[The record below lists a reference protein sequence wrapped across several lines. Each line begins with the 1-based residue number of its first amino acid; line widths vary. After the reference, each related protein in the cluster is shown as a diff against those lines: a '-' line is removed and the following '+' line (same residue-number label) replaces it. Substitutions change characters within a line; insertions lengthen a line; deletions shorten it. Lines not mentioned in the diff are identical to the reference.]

1 VDEIKVEQG
10 SSVPIYL
17 QIVDRIKHLVAVGR
31 LKPGEQLPTIRQ
43 LAAELR
49 INYNTVARAYLL
61 LDKEGVISTQ
71 QGRGTY
77 IAEHPDEEK
86 LALMRRGRLWAM
98 LGGVVLEAK
107 SLGYTDEEI
116 RAAFEGCLAAFEQST
131 DRESRTREPQEVYHD
146 S

>member
-1 VDEIKVEQG
+1 MVDEIKVEHG

-31 LKPGEQLPTIRQ
+31 LRPGEQLPTIRR
-43 LAAELR
+43 LAADLR

-77 IAEHPDEEK
+77 IAEHPDEGK
-86 LALMRRGRLWAM
+86 LAAMRREKMRAM
-98 LGGVVLEAK
+98 LGGAVLEAK
-107 SLGYTDEEI
+107 SLGYSDEEI
-116 RAAFEGCLAAFEQST
+116 RAAFEDSLAAFRQNT
-131 DRESRTREPQEVYHD
+131 D
-146 S
+146 

>member
-1 VDEIKVEQG
+1 MVDEIKVEYG

-17 QIVDRIKHLVAVGR
+17 QIVDRIKYLVATGR

-43 LAAELR
+43 LAADLR
-49 INYNTVARAYLL
+49 INYNTVARAYLM
-61 LDKEGVISTQ
+61 LDSEEVISTQ

-86 LALMRRGRLWAM
+86 LAVMRREKLRTM

-116 RAAFEGCLAAFEQST
+116 RAAFEDRLAAFKQST
-131 DRESRTREPQEVYHD
+131 A
-146 S
+146 